1 MEEFALVLLLLVGI
15 VIFWG
20 WISTYRGQKQ
30 LERRKRGSRP
40 T

>member
-1 MEEFALVLLLLVGI
+1 MEYIALSLFLLVGI

-20 WISTYRGQKQ
+20 WIGTYRG
-30 LERRKRGSRP
+30 ERREERKKRGSQP